1 VHEIPLLRDLVVIV
15 AVALPV
21 VALMHRLRV
30 PAVVGFL
37 IAGVAIGPGS
47 LGLVQSPRAVA
58 SLAEIGVVLLLFAVG
73 LELSLGRIVRM
84 GRLVLVGG
92 GLQVVATTLVTSGL
106 ALAIGARAPTAFV
119 MGGLVALSSTAIV
132 LKVYG
137 ERGELDS
144 PHGRMVVAILL
155 FQDLCVVPLMLAL
168 PLLAGAQRGI
178 GDAAKSA
185 GIAFG
190 AATILTIGGRVL
202 VPRLLERVVALRVPE
217 LFTLTIVAIV
227 LGAAYVTSSVGLS
240 LALGAFLVGLII
252 SESEYGLQAL
262 SDILP
267 FRDTFSGIFFISVG
281 MLLDVRSV
289 LADPVRVLL
298 AAAGIVIIKALIILG
313 TVRVTGRGWRVSLLS
328 AFALSQI
335 GEFSFVVA
343 GAALPLGLVS
353 DEGYQV
359 FLGASIITMCATPL
373 LIGLS
378 ERWTQFLLR
387 NRMQPTME
395 FTTREVRAVK
405 PLTDHVVI
413 VGYGLNGRNLARALR
428 SAGIPYV
435 ALEEQ
440 GAMVR
445 KARLEHEPVLFGD
458 GTRAE
463 VLERVGVRRARVVVF
478 AIASLADTRRG
489 VAGARHLNPKA
500 HIVART
506 RYVAEIDELR
516 RLGADEVVP
525 EEFETS
531 LEIFARV
538 LRRFHIPA
546 SRIRDAAQEARRDHY
561 ELLRE
566 RGAPALRVDDVMSS
580 PGGGIT
586 VETMI
591 VRPGSPADGKEI
603 GHLGLADRTGTTL
616 VALVRSD
623 HVAFSPVSDQQL
635 RAGDEVVLAGP
646 PSSVESARA
655 LFHADHSDPNVR
667 T

>member
-1 VHEIPLLRDLVVIV
+1 VHDFPLLRDLVVIV
-15 AVALPV
+15 AVAIPV

-30 PAVVGFL
+30 PAIVGFL
-37 IAGVAIGPGS
+37 IAGIAIGPGS
-47 LGLVQSPRAVA
+47 LGLVESPQAVSA
-58 SLAEIGVVLLLFAVG
+58 LAEIGVVLLLFAVG
-73 LELSLGRIVRM
+73 LELSLSRIVRM

-92 GLQVVATTLVTSGL
+92 GLQVGITIALVGGLTLLMG
-106 ALAIGARAPTAFV
+106 IRAPTAV
-119 MGGLVALSSTAIV
+119 VVGGLVALSSTAVV

-144 PHGRMVVAILL
+144 AHGRTVVAILL

-168 PLLAGAQRGI
+168 PLLSGAESGLS
-178 GDAAKSA
+178 GAARKA
-185 GIAFG
+185 GIAFVV
-190 AATILTIGGRVL
+190 AAALTLGGRVL
-202 VPRLLERVVALRVPE
+202 VPRLLARVVALRMPE
-217 LFTLTIVAIV
+217 LFTLTIVAVV

-252 SESEYGLQAL
+252 AESEYGLQAL

-267 FRDTFSGIFFISVG
+267 FRDAFSGIFFISVG

-289 LADPVRVLL
+289 LADPLSVFGAALAIVVVKAAVTVGVVR
-298 AAAGIVIIKALIILG
+298 IV
-313 TVRVTGRGWRVSLLS
+313 GRGWRVSLLS
-328 AFALSQI
+328 AFALSQV

-343 GAALPLGLVS
+343 GAALPLGLLS
-353 DEGYQV
+353 SHGYQV
-359 FLGASIITMCATPL
+359 FLGASILTMSATPVM
-373 LIGLS
+373 IALS
-378 ERWTQFLLR
+378 ERWTELVLR
-387 NRMQPTME
+387 NRRQLTME

-428 SAGIPYV
+428 SAGVAYV

-440 GAMVR
+440 GALVR
-445 KARLEHEPVLFGD
+445 KSRLEHEPVLFGD

-489 VAGARHLNPKA
+489 VAGARHLNPDV

-506 RYVAEIDELR
+506 RYVAEMAELR

-538 LRRFHIPA
+538 LRRFHVPA
-546 SRIRDAAQEARRDHY
+546 SRIRDAAEEARRDHY

-566 RGAPALRVDDVMSS
+566 RGAPLARVDEIMS
-580 PGGGIT
+580 PAGGSVT
-586 VETMI
+586 LDTMI
-591 VRPGSPADGKEI
+591 VRPSSPADGSTIDALRITE
-603 GHLGLADRTGTTL
+603 RTGATL
-616 VALVRSD
+616 IALVRSD
-623 HVAFSPVSDQQL
+623 HVAFSPVSDQRL
-635 RAGDEVVLAGP
+635 SAGDEVVLVGP
-646 PSSVESARA
+646 AAAVEKARA
-655 LFHADHSDPNVR
+655 LFHAEN
-667 T
+667 